1 MSPSGG
7 GGIDGYG
14 ATGLPSGLVIDAAS
28 GVIGGTPDTAG
39 NASTATVTVS
49 DAAGNTAAPVS
60 IAFPAVA
67 KGAQVLSGFA
77 YSAASVTFG
86 SAAPAVTAP
95 GGAQGALSYAA
106 TPATV
111 CMVNPS
117 SGALTLVG
125 VGACVVT
132 ATAAGTPDY
141 DAATAMFTVEVQAA
155 GSLVLNVDCHC
166 RPTARGEHRGEGVGV
181 RDLGRHRDRG
191 RGERHGDDRRH
202 APERDLGRRQ
212 RDGDLVGARAGGCG
226 VHHGYEPRPVGVGFE
241 GRV

>member
-1 MSPSGG
+1 M
-7 GGIDGYG
+7 
-14 ATGLPSGLVIDAAS
+14 
-28 GVIGGTPDTAG
+28 IGGTPDTAG

-95 GGAQGALSYAA
+95 GGVETTLSYTA

-155 GSLVLNVDCHC
+155 GTLVLNLDADCRGRH
-166 RPTARGEHRGEGVGV
+166 GEHRGEGVGV

-212 RDGDLVGARAGGCG
+212 RDGDLVGERAGGCI
-226 VHHGYEPRPVGVGFE
+226 VHRGHEPRPVGVGFE